1 MNIKEMYSL
10 AERLLSEGVDPNTPI
25 CFSQFEIQYDSPI
38 HIAVE
43 IGDVKLVDSGYNTS
57 NDKREY
63 GPILLLTDGD
73 IQSKDIDCYRQDLT
87 IPKFSD
93 FKEILTRKEPAVAPT
108 EFVLTPPVFDG
119 PQKQHQPVTH
129 PWLFELINRRVFR
142 NKKSEG
148 FSPDM
153 LPGCLE
159 EGDWVTAE
167 FEGTATT
174 NNFYDIGRGFYVQTG
189 TDDEDTD
196 APVYLHFS
204 GHSHDYLVNLRT
216 RETKVRLYCSDK
228 WETWD
233 DRNKKVSDVRD
244 AVEANLEEIT

>member
-1 MNIKEMYSL
+1 MNIKEMYAL
-10 AERLLSEGVDPNTPI
+10 AERLLSEGVDPNTPVAFVKYSNEHGI
-25 CFSQFEIQYDSPI
+25 PSYDF
-38 HIAVE
+38 VE
-43 IGDVKLVDSGYNTS
+43 TSEVKLVRAVYDTPDGKCVEGPVVVVNDAAIDTVAGYRHTL
-57 NDKREY
+57 D
-63 GPILLLTDGD
+63 
-73 IQSKDIDCYRQDLT
+73 
-87 IPKFSD
+87 IPKFPD
-93 FKEILTRKEPAVAPT
+93 FKEILTRQEPIVAPT

-148 FSPDM
+148 FTPDM
-153 LPGCLE
+153 FPGHLE

-189 TDDEDTD
+189 TDDEDAE

-233 DRNKKVSDVRD
+233 DRNKKVSDVRG
-244 AVEANLEEIT
+244 AVEADLEEIT